1 MHQTSELYKEIL
13 KNKHRIETAVQIG
26 SDDAVTVCQSIPGT
40 VYGED
45 MIVSLT
51 EKADLLNR
59 EAPGIGYFIGRRIE
73 LKLLNPPQ
81 RIEMMGRI
89 VPFSRLVENETG
101 RTSEWIPKGVFYVD
115 TRKKSMADMDAVTV
129 TITAYD
135 AVLKSQADYT
145 GDNVAWPA
153 NDAAVVA
160 DVAQVLGVSCDL
172 SNITGAFAITKP
184 EDKTCGEV
192 LSGIAVLYGGN
203 FTLDDC
209 GILRLMPLDSSGE
222 AEQIKCSNLKMSSPS
237 EPIGSI
243 LMHNGKG
250 GKYQSGGGVKLECV
264 SPWASQNAA
273 DTALNAVS
281 GFRYLGF
288 QAKEAIVHPALELGD
303 RVAVG
308 AADGVMMSYYLD
320 LCLYIGEIG
329 APEEYEIN
337 RNYPY
342 TSSAGRG
349 AAAATK
355 KALKAADGVLD
366 FSNGL
371 VAALGA
377 EEGAPQD
384 LVAGL
389 QNYVRYDL
397 KNSELMANSALI
409 AKIGE
414 EARGEIRI
422 YAVKSGNETKTL
434 AEILADQ
441 IDLRSTIENKESGLS
456 TKVSKADL
464 DTRLKNYTTGTALT
478 NALKSYLTTTAAA
491 ELYVTDDDVAGIIGT
506 YIVTDKDGNKK
517 SLAAILADVISLQGR
532 IDLSGNVSVSNGQ
545 LTVLGNL
552 VARDSLQVGKDSFYI
567 AGNKYSPTPI
577 TSTTGTVLVLGIA

>member
-13 KNKHRIETAVQIG
+13 QNKHRIETAVQIG

-160 DVAQVLGVSCDL
+160 DVAQVLGVFCDL
-172 SNITGAFAITKP
+172 SNITGAFGITKP

-209 GILRLMPLDSSGE
+209 GVLRLVPLTAGGTV
-222 AEQIKCSNLKMSSPS
+222 EQIKCSSLKMSTPS

-250 GKYQSGGGVKLECV
+250 GKFQSGGGVKLECV
-264 SPWASQNAA
+264 SPWASQQAA
-273 DTALNAVS
+273 DAALAVTN
-281 GFRYLGF
+281 GYQYLGF
-288 QAKEAIVHPALELGD
+288 QAKQAIVHPALELGD
-303 RVAVG
+303 RVIVG

-320 LCLYIGEIG
+320 LCLFVGEIG

-349 AAAATK
+349 AATATK

-377 EEGAPQD
+377 EEGAPED

-397 KNSELMANSALI
+397 KNNELMANSALI

-422 YAVKSGNETKTL
+422 YAVKSGKESKTL
-434 AEILADQ
+434 AEILAD
-441 IDLRSTIENKESGLS
+441 
-456 TKVSKADL
+456 
-464 DTRLKNYTTGTALT
+464 
-478 NALKSYLTTTAAA
+478 
-491 ELYVTDDDVAGIIGT
+491 
-506 YIVTDKDGNKK
+506 
-517 SLAAILADVISLQGR
+517 VIKLQGR

-552 VARDSLQVGKDSFYI
+552 VARDSFQVGKDSFFI
-567 AGNKYSPTPI
+567 AGTQYSHKPI
-577 TSTTGTVLVLGIA
+577 TSTTGTVLVLAIA

>member
-26 SDDAVTVCQSIPGT
+26 SDDAVTACQSIPGT

-73 LKLLNPPQ
+73 LKMLEPPQ

-145 GDNVAWPA
+145 GGNIGWPA

-160 DVAQVLGVSCDL
+160 DVARILGVPYDL
-172 SNITGAFAITKP
+172 GNITKSFGISKP

-209 GILRLMPLDSSGE
+209 GVLRLVPLTVGGT
-222 AEQIKCSNLKMSSPS
+222 AEQVKCGSLKMSTPS
-237 EPIGSI
+237 EPIGSV
-243 LMHNGKG
+243 LMHTG
-250 GKYQSGGGVKLECV
+250 SGPKFHSGSGMKLECV
-264 SPWASQNAA
+264 SPWASQQAA
-273 DTALNAVS
+273 DAALSAIK
-281 GFRYLGF
+281 GYQYLGF
-288 QAKEAIVHPALELGD
+288 QAKEAIVHPALELGN
-303 RVAVG
+303 RVIVG

-377 EEGAPQD
+377 EEGAPED

-422 YAVKSGNETKTL
+422 YAVKSGNESKTL
-434 AEILADQ
+434 AEILADL
-441 IDLRSTIENKESGLS
+441 IT
-456 TKVSKADL
+456 
-464 DTRLKNYTTGTALT
+464 
-478 NALKSYLTTTAAA
+478 
-491 ELYVTDDDVAGIIGT
+491 
-506 YIVTDKDGNKK
+506 
-517 SLAAILADVISLQGR
+517 LQGKVK
-532 IDLSGNVSVSNGQ
+532 IDGTVRVEGGQ
-545 LTVLGNL
+545 LNVDEDIYTKGDVDADGSIYAQGGLGCQSGPF
-552 VARDSLQVGKDSFYI
+552 RVGGRQFD
-567 AGNKYSPTPI
+567 PTQI
-577 TSTTGTVLVLGIA
+577 TSTSGTVLVLGTA

>member
-1 MHQTSELYKEIL
+1 MHQTTDLYKQIL
-13 KNKHRIETAVQIG
+13 GNKHRVETVVQVG
-26 SDDAVTVCQSIPGT
+26 GAGDVSVCQNIPGT

-59 EAPGIGYFIGRRIE
+59 EAPGIGYFIGRKIE
-73 LKLLNPPQ
+73 LKMLEPPQ

-89 VPFSRLVENETG
+89 VPFSRLVETETG

-135 AVLKSQADYT
+135 AVLKSQTDYT
-145 GDNVAWPA
+145 GNGISWPST
-153 NDAAVVA
+153 DAAVVA
-160 DVAQVLGVSCDL
+160 DVAKEIGVSFDL
-172 SNITGAFAITKP
+172 SGITRAFGITKP

-209 GILRLMPLDSSGE
+209 GILRLMPLDSSGA
-222 AEQIKCSNLKMSSPS
+222 AEQIKCSSLKMSSPS

-250 GKYQSGGGVKLECV
+250 DKYQSGSGVKLECV

-303 RVAVG
+303 RVIVG

-320 LCLYIGEIG
+320 LCLYIGEIC

-349 AAAATK
+349 AAVAIK

-377 EEGAPQD
+377 EEGAPED

-422 YAVKSGNETKTL
+422 YAVKSGKESKTL
-434 AEILADQ
+434 AEILADLITLQ
-441 IDLRSTIENKESGLS
+441 GKVKIDGTVRVEGGQL
-456 TKVSKADL
+456 KV
-464 DTRLKNYTTGTALT
+464 
-478 NALKSYLTTTAAA
+478 
-491 ELYVTDDDVAGIIGT
+491 DDDIYTKGDVDA
-506 YIVTDKDGNKK
+506 DG
-517 SLAAILADVISLQGR
+517 SIYAQGG
-532 IDLSGNVSVSNGQ
+532 LGCQSGPF
-545 LTVLGNL
+545 
-552 VARDSLQVGKDSFYI
+552 RVGGRQFD
-567 AGNKYSPTPI
+567 PTKI
-577 TSTTGTVLVLGIA
+577 TSTTGIVTVLGYT

>member
-1 MHQTSELYKEIL
+1 MHQTSDLYKQIL
-13 KNKHRIETAVQIG
+13 ENKHRIETVVQVGGTGAV
-26 SDDAVTVCQSIPGT
+26 SMCQSIPGT

-73 LKLLNPPQ
+73 LKMLEPPQ

-153 NDAAVVA
+153 SDAAVVA
-160 DVAQVLGVSCDL
+160 DVARILGVPYDL
-172 SNITGAFAITKP
+172 GNITKSFGISKQ

-209 GILRLMPLDSSGE
+209 GILRLMLLDSSGE
-222 AEQIKCSNLKMSSPS
+222 AEQIKCSNLKMSTLS

-243 LMHNGKG
+243 LMHNGSG
-250 GKYQSGGGVKLECV
+250 AKYQSGGGVKLECV
-264 SPWASQNAA
+264 SPWASQSAA

-303 RVAVG
+303 RVIVG
-308 AADGVMMSYYLD
+308 AADGIMMSYYLD
-320 LCLYIGEIG
+320 LCLYTGEIG

-349 AAAATK
+349 AAVATK

-377 EEGAPQD
+377 EEGAPED

-397 KNSELMANSALI
+397 KNNELMANSALI

-422 YAVKSGNETKTL
+422 YAVKSGDTSKTL
-434 AEILADQ
+434 AQILADL
-441 IDLRSTIENKESGLS
+441 IT
-456 TKVSKADL
+456 
-464 DTRLKNYTTGTALT
+464 
-478 NALKSYLTTTAAA
+478 
-491 ELYVTDDDVAGIIGT
+491 
-506 YIVTDKDGNKK
+506 
-517 SLAAILADVISLQGR
+517 LQGKVK
-532 IDLSGNVSVSNGQ
+532 IDGTVRVENGQ
-545 LTVLGNL
+545 LTVDEDIYTKGDLDADGSVYAQGGLGCQKGPF
-552 VARDSLQVGKDSFYI
+552 RVGGRQFD
-567 AGNKYSPTPI
+567 PTSI
-577 TSTTGTVLVLGIA
+577 TSTTGTVLVLGTA

>member
-1 MHQTSELYKEIL
+1 MHQTTDLYKQIL
-13 KNKHRIETAVQIG
+13 GNKHRVETVVQVG
-26 SDDAVTVCQSIPGT
+26 GAGDVSVCQNIPGT

-59 EAPGIGYFIGRRIE
+59 EAPGIGYFIGRKIE
-73 LKLLNPPQ
+73 LKMLEPPQ

-145 GDNVAWPA
+145 GDGISWPST
-153 NDAAVVA
+153 DAAVVA
-160 DVAQVLGVSCDL
+160 DVAKEIGVSCDL
-172 SNITGAFAITKP
+172 SGITRAFGITKP

-209 GILRLMPLDSSGE
+209 GILRLMPLDSSGA
-222 AEQIKCSNLKMSSPS
+222 AEQIKCSSLKMSSPS

-250 GKYQSGGGVKLECV
+250 DKYQSGSGVKLECV
-264 SPWASQNAA
+264 SPWASQNAV

-303 RVAVG
+303 RVIVG
-308 AADGVMMSYYLD
+308 AADGVMMSHYLD
-320 LCLYIGEIG
+320 LCLYTGEIG

-349 AAAATK
+349 AAVATK

-377 EEGAPQD
+377 EEGAPED

-422 YAVKSGNETKTL
+422 YAVKSDDTTKTF

-441 IDLRSTIENKESGLS
+441 INLES
-456 TKVSKADL
+456 
-464 DTRLKNYTTGTALT
+464 
-478 NALKSYLTTTAAA
+478 
-491 ELYVTDDDVAGIIGT
+491 
-506 YIVTDKDGNKK
+506 
-517 SLAAILADVISLQGR
+517 DVIKLKGDTE
-532 IDLSGNVSVSNGQ
+532 I
-545 LTVLGNL
+545 LGNL
-552 VARDSLQVGKDSFYI
+552 SISEGRLRVEKSIITPSTVFANKFSSNDAEMLIGGHRLNIGGDFSADGEGIAFGKQ
-567 AGNKYSPTPI
+567 KYKPTPI
-577 TSTTGTVLVLGIA
+577 TSTTGTVLVLGFA

>member
-59 EAPGIGYFIGRRIE
+59 EAPGIGYFIGRKIE

-89 VPFSRLVENETG
+89 VPFSRLVETGTG
-101 RTSEWIPKGVFYVD
+101 RVSEWIPKGVFYVD
-115 TRKKSMADMDAVTV
+115 TRKKSMADMDTVTV

-145 GDNVAWPA
+145 GENIAWPA

-160 DVAQVLGVSCDL
+160 DVARIIGTPCDT
-172 SNITGAFAITKP
+172 SNMTKSYGISKP

-203 FTLDDC
+203 FTIDDC
-209 GILRLMPLDSSGE
+209 GALRLMPLTTAGT
-222 AEQIKCSNLKMSSPS
+222 AEQIKCSNLKMSTPS

-288 QAKEAIVHPALELGD
+288 QAKQAIVHPALELGD
-303 RVAVG
+303 RVIVG

-320 LCLYIGEIG
+320 LCLYVGEIG

-349 AAAATK
+349 AATATK

-377 EEGAPQD
+377 EEGAPED

-422 YAVKSGNETKTL
+422 YAVKSGDESKTL
-434 AEILADQ
+434 AEILADL
-441 IDLRSTIENKESGLS
+441 IT
-456 TKVSKADL
+456 
-464 DTRLKNYTTGTALT
+464 
-478 NALKSYLTTTAAA
+478 
-491 ELYVTDDDVAGIIGT
+491 
-506 YIVTDKDGNKK
+506 
-517 SLAAILADVISLQGR
+517 LQGKVK
-532 IDLSGNVSVSNGQ
+532 IDGTVRVEGGQ
-545 LTVLGNL
+545 LNVDEDIYTKGDVDADGSIYAQGGLGCQSGPF
-552 VARDSLQVGKDSFYI
+552 RVGGRQFD
-567 AGNKYSPTPI
+567 PTPI